1 MEKDIQRKAFFIY
14 NDFMELVEDLTDE
27 EAGKLFKAMG
37 AYAISQKAPAFEKDE
52 RLLKVMF
59 KNFKAFEDENRKK
72 WEKAQAQRS
81 EAGKAS
87 AEARKRKK
95 EKAAEEEKPVSL
107 KEKYH
112 RVNEAY
118 QRELQQ
124 N

>member
-1 MEKDIQRKAFFIY
+1 MEKDIQRKAFLIY

-37 AYAISQKAPAFEKDE
+37 AYANKQVMPNFDKNDRVLTFMFRRFRAFD
-52 RLLKVMF
+52 
-59 KNFKAFEDENRKK
+59 DENRHK
-72 WEKAQAQRS
+72 WEDIRIKRS

-87 AEARKRKK
+87 GEARKRKK
-95 EKAAEEEKPVSL
+95 EAEDEKPVSL

-118 QRELQQ
+118 KREMQQ
-124 N
+124 D